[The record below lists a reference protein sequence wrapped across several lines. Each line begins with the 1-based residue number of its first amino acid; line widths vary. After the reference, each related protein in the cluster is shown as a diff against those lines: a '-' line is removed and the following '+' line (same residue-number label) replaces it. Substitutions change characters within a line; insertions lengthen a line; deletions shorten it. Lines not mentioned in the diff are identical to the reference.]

1 VISERRSASL
11 IRAKKPPA
19 FQETSDHERAGGRR
33 EKIKRKEYKEQCMN
47 YGYIEIKVKEKKPIN
62 EIKETSSIPRDK

>member
-1 VISERRSASL
+1 
-11 IRAKKPPA
+11 
-19 FQETSDHERAGGRR
+19 
-33 EKIKRKEYKEQCMN
+33 MN